1 MNRLITTCK
10 TACKRLLNPKGQ
22 GLVEFVLILAFC
34 AAIGYAAREAGF
46 GEAIS
51 ALLDRGDKPEYVTAA
66 IGGGDGIPTPT
77 TPTNPTDPTDPSTPS
92 IPPVGPG
99 VGLSGF
105 DWGVI
110 NPNTYFEQPY
120 EDESVSLDG
129 GKTHVNFETAEAS
142 QADRLAADQK
152 ALENLARFFIGKTKE
167 KVSEL
172 LKAQYLDWADMGAGK
187 PADSI
192 ELNLGHFKL
201 SNSMSSEGT
210 GMRFEVTGQD
220 GLKASEA
227 ENIFKWM
234 VNPDN
239 PESVVYKS
247 DYNYLVS
254 DYAVS
259 QGWVSTIEAGDN
271 QGNGLKLRLEY
282 DYAGK
287 YAPEGG
293 YTDANDVIVI
303 GAHVAIDPKSQFN
316 DKLGEIADYN
326 RMTSQGLDVQVRTV
340 GMDSDGKLLVQIT
353 YNNTGVPMI
362 DGEVAVAG
370 KAGTYNWYGE
380 GDYKLVQ
387 SYFNSVAKYTLTE
400 ANQHVTVDRGDIIK
414 KGDNWYIAL
423 KNVDTDLNKNSN
435 LSSNDFLMIQR
446 TDTYKYWHE
455 NDKTE
460 DGPNIKTLKVRGTV
474 FTKDN
479 GDVFIYVG
487 TKTSGKVN
495 IVTDINESNSDWI
508 KIGNLKQSTNQ
519 GQGGT
524 FAEKQAEIQA
534 AISGSAV
541 EWVDYSQS
549 DTPVKVE
556 KSAGDIVLYNN
567 DYYYV
572 KENYSK
578 EMSKYWSENPASCN
592 SFIKI
597 TNNFIGEDAVIEK
610 ADWGNAKV
618 YPHLDTGDIVI
629 DSNNEAWIVLQGG
642 DNYHYPLSSDNNNV
656 KKM

>member
-1 MNRLITTCK
+1 MGGIITK
-10 TACKRLLNPKGQ
+10 INAALKRLFKEKGQ
-22 GLVEFVLILAFC
+22 SLTEFVLILAFC
-34 AAIGYAAREAGF
+34 AAIGWAANELGITDAIGAVF
-46 GEAIS
+46 GIGA
-51 ALLDRGDKPEYVTAA
+51 RPPEEMAA
-66 IGGGDGIPTPT
+66 IGGGSSVAPTPT
-77 TPTNPTDPTDPSTPS
+77 PTPEPDPTPEPATPQ
-92 IPPVGPG
+92 VGPG

-105 DWGVI
+105 NWGEI
-110 NPNTYFEQPY
+110 NPNKYFESAY
-120 EDESVSLDG
+120 EDQTASLDG
-129 GKTHVNFETAEAS
+129 GKTSVNFETAEAS

-152 ALENLARFFIGKTKE
+152 ALENLARFFVGKTKE
-167 KVSEL
+167 QVSEL
-172 LKAQYLDWADMGAGK
+172 LKEKYLNKFDMGAGN
-187 PADSI
+187 PGDS
-192 ELNLGHFKL
+192 EVVNLGHFRL

-210 GMRFEVTGQD
+210 GMQFVVTDSD

-234 VNPDN
+234 VDPENPG
-239 PESVVYKS
+239 SVEYRN

-254 DYAVS
+254 DYVVS
-259 QGWVSTIEAGDN
+259 QGWVSTIDAGND
-271 QGNGLKLRLEY
+271 QKNGLKLRLEY
-282 DYAGK
+282 DYSGK

-293 YTDANDVIVI
+293 YANANDVIVI
-303 GAHVAIDPKSQFN
+303 GAHVTIDPKSQFN
-316 DKLGEIADYN
+316 NQLGGSDKKYN
-326 RMTSQGLDVQVRTV
+326 RMNSQGLDVQVRM
-340 GMDSDGKLLVQIT
+340 GDDGEIQVDRK
-353 YNNTGVPMI
+353 NTGIPVTN
-362 DGEVAVAG
+362 GKVAEG

-380 GDYKLVQ
+380 SDYRLVKAYFDSKAIILDETNITHDFKKGELIKTGD
-387 SYFNSVAKYTLTE
+387 NSWYVYASSSNKTLTV
-400 ANQHVTVDRGDIIK
+400 N
-414 KGDNWYIAL
+414 
-423 KNVDTDLNKNSN
+423 NKSIT
-435 LSSNDFLMIQR
+435 NDFVKIETNTWR
-446 TDTYKYWHE
+446 YWHE

-460 DGPNIKTLKVRGTV
+460 DGPNIKTIKNRGTI

-479 GDVFIYVG
+479 GDIFVYVG
-487 TKTSGKVN
+487 KQPPSSGTPIN

-524 FAEKQAEIQA
+524 FAEKQAEIETS
-534 AISGSAV
+534 ISGSAV

-578 EMSKYWSENPASCN
+578 EMSKYWTENPASCN

-597 TNNFIGEDAVIEK
+597 TNNYIGEEAVIEK

-642 DNYHYPLSSDNNNV
+642 DNYHYPLTSDNNNV